1 MYDPLG
7 TLSGISSQPPTD
19 VPSVSFLLFP
29 LFTLSELK
37 FKFMELKFH
46 STDRDHNF

>member
-7 TLSGISSQPPTD
+7 TLSGIPCRPPIYI
-19 VPSVSFLLFP
+19 PSVSFLAFSV
-29 LFTLSELK
+29 FTLSELK